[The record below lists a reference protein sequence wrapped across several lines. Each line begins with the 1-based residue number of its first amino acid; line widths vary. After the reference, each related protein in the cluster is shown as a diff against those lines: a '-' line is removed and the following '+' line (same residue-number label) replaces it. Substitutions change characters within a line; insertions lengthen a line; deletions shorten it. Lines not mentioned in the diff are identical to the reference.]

1 LVGNQVEKRILADK
15 SSPSAD
21 FDQSL
26 IPMATDE
33 RASRKAME
41 TPNGAEHFT
50 AAIIHKSQLYSDCL
64 RLSMNEVVGA
74 RVVTFSRVES
84 WLEHRAAQTAALVL
98 ICVAGLNRQ
107 EEAQQLNLL
116 LSSSESVPPVV
127 VMGDSEAP
135 ADIIDVLNRGARGY
149 IPSSLSLDLTIR
161 ALHLVLAGGV
171 FIPASSLLAS
181 QCSPSAAHHTNLG
194 MFTARQLAVID
205 SIRKG
210 KPNKT
215 IAYELNMCE
224 STVKVHVRNIMKKL
238 QAKNRTHIA
247 FIANQILKGS

>member
-1 LVGNQVEKRILADK
+1 VEVKYILADK
-15 SSPSAD
+15 SSPSDD

-26 IPMATDE
+26 IPTATDE
-33 RASRKAME
+33 KASRKAME
-41 TPNGAEHFT
+41 SPNGVEQYM

-64 RLSMNEVVGA
+64 RLSMNKVVGA
-74 RVVTFSRVES
+74 SVVSFSRVES
-84 WLEHRAAQTAALVL
+84 WLEDRAAKTTALVL
-98 ICVAGLNRQ
+98 ICVSGLNRQ

-135 ADIIDVLNRGARGY
+135 GYIIEVLNRGARGY
-149 IPSSLSLDLTIR
+149 IPSSLSLDLTIK

-181 QCSPSAAHHTNLG
+181 QRSLFTPSAADHSNLG

-238 QAKNRTHIA
+238 QARNRTHIA
-247 FIANQILKGS
+247 FIANEILKCSY